1 MKENI
6 EFPLIVPILVQD
18 DLFIY
23 PFMIAPVYIN
33 DDENV
38 QAVDKAMEG
47 NDLILISSPKDSETS
62 DSSDEA
68 LYDVGVLGSIM
79 RKVAMPDGK
88 TKLLF
93 QGLYRAKIV
102 KIISDNPLQAL
113 VDVISYEPYEE
124 NTANALLEILREK
137 VKILANTS
145 QRFPPDLL
153 KTIED
158 NHEPNR
164 IIDLVASSMRLKKEP
179 AYKLFAQDSV
189 LSRLELIVEYVM
201 EEIQAQR
208 IQKEIKS
215 KVHNKMEQIN
225 KEYFLKEQLK
235 LIQKELGENP
245 KDEEIERYKQKLEAL
260 RPAMNEDAYKEIKKQ
275 IERLSRMH
283 QDSVDANLL
292 QNYVEWC
299 LEIPFDKQSK
309 TKISINTLQKQL
321 DSDHYALK
329 KPKER
334 IIEYF
339 AVRELTS
346 ARKKDSKDSKG
357 TILCFFGPPGVGKTS
372 LANSIAKATKRSLV
386 RIALGGLEDVSELR
400 GHRRT
405 YIGAMPGRITQG
417 LIEAKEMNP
426 VIVLDEI
433 DKVAKSY
440 RGDPTSALL
449 EILDPEQNSAFR
461 DYYTNF
467 NLDLSRVI
475 FIATANDIGTIPPP
489 LRDRMEF
496 IEISSYTPQEKFQI
510 ARKYLIPQELEKHAL
525 KSTEVTI
532 SSEALKEI
540 IEKYTRE
547 AGVRGLRRQIA
558 SIMRKSAKE
567 ILNKKEATKI
577 SITPR
582 NVGQFL
588 EKIVF
593 EISPNDAKDKIGVTN
608 GLAWTSVGGDVL
620 KIEAIKIKGKGA
632 LTLTGSMGDVMKESA
647 KIAHSVVKTLFDKK
661 FLQNKKQKLPKDSQ
675 IYTLFDI
682 HLHIPEGATPKDGPS
697 AGITMA
703 CTIASIL
710 SERKVRAQIAMTGE
724 LTLTGAVLP
733 IGGLKEKL
741 IAAHKAGIKKV
752 LIPRKNYERDLDEIE
767 QEVKENMEIVGVD
780 TIEEVLEL
788 ALV

>member
-6 EFPLIVPILVQD
+6 EFPLVVPILVQD

-47 NDLILISSPKDSETS
+47 NDLILISSPKDSE
-62 DSSDEA
+62 SSDEA

-93 QGLYRAKIV
+93 QGLYRAKIE

-164 IIDLVASSMRLKKEP
+164 IIDLVASSMRLKKEH

-189 LSRLELIVEYVM
+189 LSRLELIIEYVM

-283 QDSVDANLL
+283 QDSADANLL

-309 TKISINTLQKQL
+309 TKISISTLQKQL

-339 AVRELTS
+339 AVRELS
-346 ARKKDSKDSKG
+346 SVRKKDSKGSKG

-433 DKVAKSY
+433 DKVAKNY

-525 KSTEVTI
+525 KSQEVAL

-567 ILNKKEATKI
+567 ILSKKEATKI

-752 LIPRKNYERDLDEIE
+752 LIPRKNYERDLGDIE

-780 TIEEVLEL
+780 TMQEVLEL